1 MYIVTK
7 YHLSI
12 HPQNISVLFAN
23 LQTFSLAWFPLQ
35 WSRHVSYLPD
45 VLLEQGVD
53 DDPDK
58 GVEDNVQG
66 IQYTMFIEG
75 LRERPGVHTKTSRV

>member
-7 YHLSI
+7 YHQFI
-12 HPQNISVLFAN
+12 HKIFQCFLPIYKL
-23 LQTFSLAWFPLQ
+23 FSLAWFPLQ

-75 LRERPGVHTKTSRV
+75 LREGPGVHTKTSRV